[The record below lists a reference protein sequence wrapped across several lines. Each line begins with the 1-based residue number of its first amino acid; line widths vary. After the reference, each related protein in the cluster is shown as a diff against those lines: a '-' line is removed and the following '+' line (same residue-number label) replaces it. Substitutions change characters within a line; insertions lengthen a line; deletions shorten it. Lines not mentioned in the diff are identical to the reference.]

1 MGRERDSTG
10 DTYASR
16 EVVGWWEGATEAET
30 DTQRQKETDRQGRG
44 VQEKEPEKTR
54 LSSIGVSGRR
64 VTGQW
69 CGKEKRFK
77 N

>member
-30 DTQRQKETDRQGRG
+30 DTQRQKETDRHGRG
-44 VQEKEPEKTR
+44 VQEKEPEKNET
-54 LSSIGVSGRR
+54 
-64 VTGQW
+64 
-69 CGKEKRFK
+69 
-77 N
+77 